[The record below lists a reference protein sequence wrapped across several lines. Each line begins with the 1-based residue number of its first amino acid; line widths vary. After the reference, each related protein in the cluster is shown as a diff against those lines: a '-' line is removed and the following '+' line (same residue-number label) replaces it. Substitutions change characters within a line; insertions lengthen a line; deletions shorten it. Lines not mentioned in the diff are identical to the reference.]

1 MASPKQIRQQLTV
14 AERRNQA
21 VAMRI
26 DGATYDQIA
35 TRLGY
40 ANRSGAFKAVNDAL
54 ADVPRENVE
63 EYRHLQ
69 IERLERVLVTQFA
82 RLDDS
87 GDPAAA
93 NAILR
98 VLEALDRYHGFK
110 PVDTAGDVA
119 ASLLD
124 TLIAN
129 SRAAL
134 ERAGTD

>member
-1 MASPKQIRQQLTV
+1 
-14 AERRNQA
+14 
-21 VAMRI
+21 MRI
-26 DGATYDQIA
+26 DGATYDEIA
-35 TRLGY
+35 ARLGY

-54 ADVPRENVE
+54 ADVPRESVE

-93 NAILR
+93 NAVLR